1 MCGIFGVLQ
10 PGALQLDPEVLQAA
24 HGVQAHRGP
33 DGRGLQTYAL
43 GTSKLVLG
51 HQRLAIIDLSDAG
64 LQPMEQGNDGSLI
77 FNGELYN
84 YLELRA
90 ELVSAGLRFATRTD
104 TEVLLAALHHW
115 GPAHALGKFNWMG
128 ALAWLDRRGT
138 RLVLATDAGTE
149 KPIYYCN
156 DGPRFIF
163 ASEVKTV
170 LTLAGRKFPLDRDVV
185 GQFVF
190 QGLSDVSTRTFFDGI
205 RRIEPGS
212 YVELDATRERPEL
225 RVARFS
231 PPAYAGDPGR
241 MALEEFIAELRDT
254 FVDSVRIRLRSDV
267 PVGVLLSGGVD
278 SSAIAAVTRSLA
290 GHESPPRLLSA
301 VSDDPRVDES
311 PHIAVMERHLE
322 QPVSRINLR
331 MAPDTLV
338 TELAEANWYNDAPVA
353 GLSALAHRKLM
364 QRAKELGLTVVL
376 SGQGADEIL
385 LGYRKYLGFYLQSLL
400 RQGRVFRAAAV
411 LSGFLVNRTVV
422 SEFKV
427 GDAKRYVPI
436 LRRMG
441 GAAAS
446 ENSESGMQG
455 AWLRGWQPCSLGL
468 GPGTLAERQWLDL
481 RHYSVPS
488 LCHYEDRMSMSASRE
503 IRLPFLDPRLIDLL
517 MRAPDSYK
525 LRDGWT
531 KYAFRRAMQTL
542 LPREICWRKDKKG
555 FANPEGEWLKNELR
569 PEVRDAFAPESL
581 ICRKGIMS
589 SPALLRTYDRYC
601 AQTARGGMIWYRE
614 IFAPFSLEHW
624 MRRYDAWIA

>member
-1 MCGIFGVLQ
+1 MCGIFGVLR
-10 PGALQLDPEVLQAA
+10 PGALQLDPAVLQAA
-24 HGVQAHRGP
+24 HRVQAHRGP
-33 DGRGLQTYAL
+33 DGRGLRTYAL
-43 GTSKLVLG
+43 GANKLVLG

-64 LQPMEQGNDGSLI
+64 LQPMEHGDDGSLI

-115 GPAHALGKFNWMG
+115 GPAHALGMFNWMG
-128 ALAWLDRRGT
+128 ALAWLDRRGL

-190 QGLSDVSTRTFFDGI
+190 QGLSDASTHTFFDGI

-212 YVELDATRERPEL
+212 YVELDAMRERPEL
-225 RVARFS
+225 RATRFR
-231 PPAYAGDPGR
+231 PPAYAGEPGKIS
-241 MALEEFIAELRDT
+241 LDEFIEELRQT
-254 FVDSVRIRLRSDV
+254 FIDSVRIRLRSDV

-278 SSAIAAVTRSLA
+278 SSAIAAVTRSLV

-301 VSDDPRVDES
+301 VSDDPHVDES
-311 PHIAVMERHLE
+311 PHIAMMERHLE
-322 QPVSRINLR
+322 QPSIKINLR
-331 MAPDTLV
+331 MVPEHLV
-338 TELAEANWYNDAPVA
+338 SELAEANWYNDAPVA

-400 RQGRVFRAAAV
+400 RRGSAFKAASV
-411 LSGFLVNRTVV
+411 LAGFLANRTIVT
-422 SEFKV
+422 EFRV
-427 GDAKRYVPI
+427 GDAKRYLPM
-436 LRRMG
+436 LRGMS
-441 GAAAS
+441 GASAS
-446 ENSESGMQG
+446 EDSESAMQG
-455 AWLRGWQPCSLGL
+455 TWLRGWQPCPLGL
-468 GPGTLAERQWLDL
+468 GPGTLADRQWLDL

-525 LRDGWT
+525 LRNGWT
-531 KYAFRRAMQTL
+531 KYAFRRAMQSL

-555 FANPEGEWLKNELR
+555 FANPEVEWLKHELR
-569 PEVRDAFAPESL
+569 TAVCEAFAPDSL
-581 ICRKGIMS
+581 ICRKQILDS
-589 SPALLRTYDRYC
+589 AALLTKYGGYC
-601 AQTARGGMIWYRE
+601 AQAARSGSIWYRE

>member
-1 MCGIFGVLQ
+1 MCGIFGILQ
-10 PGALQLDPEVLQAA
+10 PQSLEFDASALEAA
-24 HGVQAHRGP
+24 HLVQAHRGP
-33 DGRGLQTYAL
+33 DGRGLQTHEL
-43 GTSKLVLG
+43 GVNTLVIG

-64 LQPMEQGNDGSLI
+64 LQPMERGNEGSLV

-90 ELVSAGLRFATRTD
+90 ELVGAGLRFATRTD

-115 GPAHALGKFNWMG
+115 GPAHAFGKFNWMG
-128 ALAWLDRRGT
+128 ALAWLDRRAG

-149 KPIYYCN
+149 KPIYFCN

-170 LTLAGRKFPLDRDVV
+170 LTLAGRKFPIDRDVV

-190 QGLSDVSTRTFFDGI
+190 QGLSDTSTRTFFEGI

-212 YVELDATRERPEL
+212 YVELDVAREQPEL
-225 RVARFS
+225 RATRFRS
-231 PPAYAGDPGR
+231 PAYAGDPGR
-241 MALEEFIAELRDT
+241 MSLDEFIEELRHT
-254 FVDSVRIRLRSDV
+254 FIDSVRIRLRSDV
-267 PVGVLLSGGVD
+267 PVGVLLSGGID

-290 GHESPPRLLSA
+290 GQETPPRLLSA

-311 PHIAVMERHLE
+311 PYITIMERHLQ
-322 QPVSRINLR
+322 QPVSKLNLR
-331 MAPDTLV
+331 MAPDNLV

-353 GLSALAHRKLM
+353 GLSALAHRNLM
-364 QRAKELGLTVVL
+364 RRAKELGLTVIL

-422 SEFKV
+422 TAFKV
-427 GDAKRYVPI
+427 GDAKRYVPL
-436 LRRMG
+436 LRRMS

-446 ENSESGMQG
+446 MDPGSGMQG
-455 AWLRGWQPCSLGL
+455 AWLRGWHPCALGL
-468 GPGTLAERQWLDL
+468 GPGTLVDRQWLDL

-488 LCHYEDRMSMSASRE
+488 LCHYEDRMSMSVSRE
-503 IRLPFLDPRLIDLL
+503 IRLPFLDPRLIDML
-517 MRAPDSYK
+517 MRAPDSFK
-525 LRDGWT
+525 LHKGWT
-531 KYAFRRAMQTL
+531 KYAFRRAMQSL

-555 FANPEGEWLKNELR
+555 FANPEGEWLKHELR
-569 PEVRDAFAPESL
+569 GAVLEAFAPDSL
-581 ICRKGIMS
+581 ICRRQIMDS
-589 SPALLRTYDRYC
+589 TALLKTYDRYR
-601 AQTARGGMIWYRE
+601 AQAAGSGSIWYRE

>member
-10 PGALQLDPEVLQAA
+10 PSALRLDPEVLQAA
-24 HGVQAHRGP
+24 HRVQAHRGP

-43 GTSKLVLG
+43 GVNSLVLG

-64 LQPMEQGNDGSLI
+64 LQPMEHGNDGSLI

-90 ELVSAGLRFATRTD
+90 ELVSAGLSFATRTD
-104 TEVLLAALHHW
+104 SEVLLAALHHW
-115 GPAHALGKFNWMG
+115 GPAYALGKFNWMG
-128 ALAWLDRRGT
+128 AFAWLDRRGA

-149 KPIYYCN
+149 KPIYHCN

-190 QGLSDVSTRTFFDGI
+190 QGLSDASTRTFFDGI

-212 YVELDATRERPEL
+212 YVELDLARERPEL
-225 RVARFS
+225 RVTRFHS
-231 PPAYAGDPGR
+231 PAYAGDPGQ
-241 MALEEFIAELRDT
+241 MSLDQFIEELRHT
-254 FVDSVRIRLRSDV
+254 FIDSVRIRLRSDV
-267 PVGVLLSGGVD
+267 LVGILLSGGVD
-278 SSAIAAVTRSLA
+278 SSAIASVSRSLA

-301 VSDDPRVDES
+301 VSDDPDVDES
-311 PHIAVMERHLE
+311 PHIATMERHLG
-322 QPVSRINLR
+322 QPVSKINLR
-331 MAPDTLV
+331 MAPDTLL

-364 QRAKELGLTVVL
+364 RRAKELGLTVVL

-400 RQGRVFRAAAV
+400 RQGSVLKAAAV
-411 LSGFLVNRTVV
+411 LSGFLANRTIVTD
-422 SEFKV
+422 FKV
-427 GDAKRYVPI
+427 GDAKRYVPL
-436 LRRMG
+436 LRKLGR
-441 GAAAS
+441 ATAS
-446 ENSESGMQG
+446 VDSGSGMQG
-455 AWLRGWQPCSLGL
+455 AWLRGWQPCALGL
-468 GPGTLAERQWLDL
+468 GPGTLVERQWLDL
-481 RHYSVPS
+481 RRYSVPS

-525 LRDGWT
+525 LRRGWT
-531 KYAFRRAMQTL
+531 KYAFRRAMQPL

-555 FANPEGEWLKNELR
+555 FTNPEGEWLKHELR
-569 PEVRDAFAPESL
+569 ASVRDAFSPDSL
-581 ICRKGIMS
+581 ICRNEIMS
-589 SPALLRTYDRYC
+589 SPALLKTYDRYC
-601 AQTARGGMIWYRE
+601 GQAARSGTIWYRE